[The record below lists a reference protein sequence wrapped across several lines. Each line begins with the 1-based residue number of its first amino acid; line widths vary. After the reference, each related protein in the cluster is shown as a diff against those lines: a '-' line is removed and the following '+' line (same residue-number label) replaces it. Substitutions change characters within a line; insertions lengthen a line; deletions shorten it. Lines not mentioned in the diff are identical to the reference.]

1 MSEFLEEYGGIVAIA
16 LVGLGI
22 IATCTLELVKICDI

>member
-22 IATCTLELVKICDI
+22 IGAFLFALVQICNI

>member
-22 IATCTLELVKICDI
+22 IAAFTLALVQICNI

>member
-1 MSEFLEEYGGIVAIA
+1 MSEFLEEYGGIVAIS

-22 IATCTLELVKICDI
+22 IAAFTATLIQICSI